1 MKSILI
7 ALSLFLIA
15 NSSSATEPDTYGMEL
30 DALPWLTGGYYL
42 SGWYA
47 QNHLRYRAVASN
59 IHVPAAFVK
68 AGFKNYEITA
78 YALIVDYFPRQELS
92 GIWYGAGLEF
102 WQSRIT
108 NKSDNHTTEFD
119 NTVFTVGLGYI
130 WRLTDTV
137 YVNPWAALHM
147 PIGGDEDIA
156 VGNKT
161 YQQEAVVPSASIK
174 LGWQF

>member
-1 MKSILI
+1 MQRILI
-7 ALSLFLIA
+7 ALILLFIA
-15 NSSSATEPDTYGMEL
+15 HSSSATESEAYGIEL

-47 QNHLRYRAVASN
+47 QNYLRYRAVASN
-59 IHVPAAFVK
+59 INIPTAFVK
-68 AGFKNYEITA
+68 EGFKDHEITA
-78 YALIVDYFPRQELS
+78 YALIVDYLPHQALS

-108 NKSDNHTTEFD
+108 NKSDNSKTEFD
-119 NTVFTVGLGYI
+119 NTVFTIGLGYI

-137 YVNPWAALHM
+137 YLNPWAALHM
-147 PIGGDEDIA
+147 LVDGNEDIK

-161 YQQEAVVPSASIK
+161 YQQESIVPSASIK